1 MSILFFCPSKLFLRG
16 WLLNWELNC
25 LKRQVS
31 YLSHMSCISFF
42 RETLCSTFLLFFLFC
57 LVLFFSSSTA
67 TSVLYF
73 FLDYSLY
80 TCMHLFSARFLIVST
95 FFNSSLFPQLPT
107 TPKASLFVLASEHQ
121 GSSSFAC
128 DLSVTINWTKL
139 ISGENHYRG
148 GGLTRTVTITSARGG
163 CIMGHERRIN
173 MTFWLRAHHN
183 LLT

>member
-1 MSILFFCPSKLFLRG
+1 
-16 WLLNWELNC
+16 
-25 LKRQVS
+25 
-31 YLSHMSCISFF
+31 MSCISFF

-80 TCMHLFSARFLIVST
+80 TCIHLFSARFLLVSK

-128 DLSVTINWTKL
+128 DLSVTINWSKL

-148 GGLTRTVTITSARGG
+148 GGLLGPSRYHQYVVAVSWITNVVS
-163 CIMGHERRIN
+163 I
-173 MTFWLRAHHN
+173 WLRAHYN

>member
-1 MSILFFCPSKLFLRG
+1 
-16 WLLNWELNC
+16 
-25 LKRQVS
+25 
-31 YLSHMSCISFF
+31 MSCISFF

-80 TCMHLFSARFLIVST
+80 TCMHLFLARFLLVSK

-128 DLSVTINWTKL
+128 DLSVTINWSKL

-148 GGLTRTVTITSARGG
+148 GGLLGPSRYHQYVVAVSWITNVVS
-163 CIMGHERRIN
+163 I
-173 MTFWLRAHHN
+173 WLRAHYN